1 MIKIDDEAITFVVQG
16 PVQASASRQ
25 QIAGITEQC
34 LNSIRR
40 FFPKSTIILST
51 WKGQPL
57 DGLDYDQVLELDDPG
72 ANTVFYDGLPIKL
85 NNNRQMYS
93 THMGLK
99 AVKTPYAVK
108 LRTDNL
114 LTGRQFVELY
124 EQYADLPRAQNY
136 QFLTQRVLTSS
147 TFFISSH
154 YGHPVHFHKSDLFD
168 FGLTQDLLTI
178 WSDRWIPELHFTL
191 KPGYKAR
198 HPATEQVLCLNWIS
212 ALLDEEHHIESKT
225 CDHAGL
231 GENFWP
237 QFMANNLLMDCPE
250 NIGLDVTERFYK
262 RGNLAL
268 EYDFKDWL
276 YLNGLISKNT
286 LIDKKRIY
294 RAYKKWTGLMIKK
307 IHPTRVTK

>member
-1 MIKIDDEAITFVVQG
+1 
-16 PVQASASRQ
+16 
-25 QIAGITEQC
+25 
-34 LNSIRR
+34 
-40 FFPKSTIILST
+40 
-51 WKGQPL
+51 
-57 DGLDYDQVLELDDPG
+57 
-72 ANTVFYDGLPIKL
+72 
-85 NNNRQMYS
+85 YS

-124 EQYADLPRAQNY
+124 ERYADLPRAQNY

-268 EYDFKDWL
+268 EYDLKDWL
-276 YLNGLISKNT
+276 HLNQITS
-286 LIDKKRIY
+286 IPYDKKRLY
-294 RAYKKWTGLMIKK
+294 RYYRNQIGRILKK
-307 IHPTRVTK
+307 IHSFN